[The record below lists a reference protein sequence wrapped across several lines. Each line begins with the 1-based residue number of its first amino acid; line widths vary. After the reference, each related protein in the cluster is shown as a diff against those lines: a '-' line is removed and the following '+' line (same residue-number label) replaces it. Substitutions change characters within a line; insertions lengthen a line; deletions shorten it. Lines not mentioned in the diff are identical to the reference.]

1 MEVYYHSGMR
11 KKYLNP
17 KQLSEPRFYTHAV
30 AVEGAGTLVHVSGQV
45 SFDRDGALVGKGDM
59 RSQSEQVFENLSHAL
74 RAAGCVQPDLLLEV
88 EVTAVVAKK
97 KKR

>member
-1 MEVYYHSGMR
+1 MR

-17 KQLSEPRFYTHAV
+17 KQLSEPRFYSHAV
-30 AVEGAGTLVHVSGQV
+30 AIEGSGTVINVSGQV
-45 SFDRDGALVGKGDM
+45 AFNRDGAVVGKGDM
-59 RSQSEQVFENLSHAL
+59 RAQSEQVFENLSHAL
-74 RAAGCVQPDLLLEV
+74 RAAVERLVHEDLLLEV